1 MEMENYIEAA
11 VKWLCESDIIN
22 KDPLHDSFGGIN
34 NGYLWR
40 DRKYQYVYNEITG
53 YAINTFITMYRWLDK
68 QVYLQYAKDA
78 AGYLI
83 NMQAKGSS
91 TTENGGIGHSLTWPG
106 LSRVNKYY
114 SFDNAIILHGM
125 TTLYRITSEEKYRRA
140 CMQIGEFLL
149 RMQKPDGSFYSYY
162 DADGDVIA
170 HKADEFFFDNGCL
183 HIKNAIGLMYL
194 DRLSQD
200 ERFARAGVKVCDWG
214 KSLLAKDGLFWANAR
229 KKYVFTHAHCYATEG
244 YLYAYFLTGKPEYL
258 EIAQKAGN
266 ALLDRQNQDGSLYR
280 IYKNKLLMKNQYG
293 DRFRMSFKRWRN
305 EKKLPWK
312 TIDATSQAVRIWI
325 LLYSLDHDAKYLQA
339 SEKAIGFLKNN
350 QILDAQDRNMVGG
363 LFYQLCDS
371 TNGTGPKINGGM
383 YTWCTQFSL
392 SAYMLFA
399 SAQDNQKFEDMIEFL
414 Y

>member
-1 MEMENYIEAA
+1 MDNHIEAA

-40 DRKYQYVYNEITG
+40 DKKYQYVYNEITG
-53 YAINTFITMYRWLDK
+53 YAINTFIAMHRWLGK
-68 QVYLQYAKDA
+68 QEYLQYAKDA

-83 NMQAKGSS
+83 NMQAKGSNAIES
-91 TTENGGIGHSLTWPG
+91 GGIGHSLALPN

-114 SFDNAIILHGM
+114 SFDNAVILHGM
-125 TTLYRITSEEKYRRA
+125 TSLYRITKDEKYHRA
-140 CMQIGEFLL
+140 CLQIGEFLL
-149 RMQKPDGSFYSYY
+149 KMQKPDGSFYSYY
-162 DADGDVIA
+162 DADGEVIA
-170 HKADEFFFDNGCL
+170 HEAHEFFFDNGCL
-183 HIKNAIGLMYL
+183 HVKNAIGLMHL
-194 DRLSQD
+194 GLLSKV
-200 ERFARAGVKVCDWG
+200 ERYAHAGAKVCDWG
-214 KSLLAKDGLFWANAR
+214 KSLLAKDGLFWANTR

-280 IYKNKLLMKNQYG
+280 IYKNKLLMKNQYD

-312 TIDATSQAVRIWI
+312 TIDATSQAARIWG
-325 LLYSLDHDAKYLQA
+325 LLYSVNHNPQFLKAA
-339 SEKAIGFLKNN
+339 EKAIGFLLKN
-350 QILDAQDRNMVGG
+350 QVLETDDQNMFGG
-363 LFYQLCDS
+363 LFYQLRDDA
-371 TNGTGPKINGGM
+371 NGTGPKVNGGM

-392 SAYMLFA
+392 SAFMLFM
-399 SAQDNQKFEDMIEFL
+399 SVQDIKKFDDLISFL